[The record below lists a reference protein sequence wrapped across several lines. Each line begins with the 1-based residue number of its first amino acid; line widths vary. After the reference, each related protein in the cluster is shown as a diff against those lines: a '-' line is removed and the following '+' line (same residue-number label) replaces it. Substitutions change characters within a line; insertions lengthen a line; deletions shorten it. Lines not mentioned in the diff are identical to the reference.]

1 MKKFLQKIRL
11 ALGVIYDLF
20 NAIMYLIG
28 VAVTLWPFSL
38 PAVAG
43 VLIIIFIP
51 IYGIH
56 MLIKW
61 ICSLF

>member
-1 MKKFLQKIRL
+1 MKKFLQKIWF
-11 ALGVIYDLF
+11 ALGCALDVWDI
-20 NAIMYLIG
+20 IMYWVG
-28 VAVTLWPFSL
+28 VAITLWPFSL

-61 ICSLF
+61 LCSLF